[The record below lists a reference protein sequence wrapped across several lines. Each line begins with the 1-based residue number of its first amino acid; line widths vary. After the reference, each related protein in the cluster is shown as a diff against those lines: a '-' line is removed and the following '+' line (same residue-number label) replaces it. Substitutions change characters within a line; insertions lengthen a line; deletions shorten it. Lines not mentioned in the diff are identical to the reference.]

1 MCPDKKFN
9 VKKDPAAAR
18 LAAHNKKIRENPGK
32 GGVIPRSFD
41 GEKG

>member
-1 MCPDKKFN
+1 MSPDKLFN

-18 LAAHNKKIRENPGK
+18 LAANNKKVKKNPSKTGVAIRGY
-32 GGVIPRSFD
+32 D